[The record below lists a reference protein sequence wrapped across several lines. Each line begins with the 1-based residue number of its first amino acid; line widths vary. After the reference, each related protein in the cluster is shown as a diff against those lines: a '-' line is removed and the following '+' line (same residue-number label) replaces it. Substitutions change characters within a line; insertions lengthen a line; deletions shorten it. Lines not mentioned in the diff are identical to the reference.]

1 MYKLPSPNA
10 RSCGIESKKNIARL
24 SLASTSLQRFC
35 CFLSHSS
42 CRPGENLQRRNV
54 RPEIGTRSYCISFK
68 LVKKIFEKKNMFR
81 KKKSLK
87 LRLKYFWNIEITA
100 SLLQMNPKPW
110 LHTLRSQ
117 WKSMGPSEK
126 KIQANLHVMKYLSH
140 SVTIYHYQP
149 ILYAKN
155 IFEFLCLTK
164 MTRLRLF
171 VFHLTS

>member
-68 LVKKIFEKKNMFR
+68 LVKKIFEKKTHVS
-81 KKKSLK
+81 KKKK
-87 LRLKYFWNIEITA
+87 FETTFEIFLKYRNHRISSSNESEALASHPEKPMEINGP
-100 SLLQMNPKPW
+100 QREKNPGESAC
-110 LHTLRSQ
+110 H
-117 WKSMGPSEK
+117 E
-126 KIQANLHVMKYLSH
+126 I
-140 SVTIYHYQP
+140 SVTFCHYIP
-149 ILYAKN
+149 LS
-155 IFEFLCLTK
+155 THP
-164 MTRLRLF
+164 LRKEYL
-171 VFHLTS
+171 